1 MTGEMAG
8 IFVQIAILLLFG
20 FFFAKRGIL
29 TARIKDGLSSLL
41 LRAVLPI
48 VILSSSQTAFDA
60 SVLQGFGITM
70 LISAVFYAVVVG
82 VGGLVCRRIPIP
94 DGGNR
99 IFVTL
104 CAYGNDGFIGIPLA
118 AQLFGPTGML
128 YAIAANIVFNITLF
142 SIGIFVLDGKAK
154 PDLKGILL
162 NPCLICTVI
171 AIALYALPF
180 RFPDPVTAAFSMT
193 GAMMTPLAMFIVG
206 YEMAHMKVVEL
217 LKDKWAYLVS
227 LMRLLVLPIAAA
239 LILYLIPGIDPLVAS
254 VNVFLFAMPC
264 GTLNVILAQQYNSN
278 PQFASRAITQ
288 TMVFFLATVPLI
300 VLLTQT
306 LF

>member
-1 MTGEMAG
+1 MTGEMADV
-8 IFVQIAILLLFG
+8 FVQIAILLLFG

-29 TARIKDGLSSLL
+29 TAQIKDGLSSLL

-60 SVLQGFGITM
+60 SILQGFGITM
-70 LISAVFYAVVVG
+70 LISVVFYAVVVG
-82 VGGLVCRRIPIP
+82 AGGLLCRRIPIP
-94 DGGNR
+94 NGGNR

-171 AIALYALPF
+171 AIVLYVLPF
-180 RFPDPVTAAFSMT
+180 RFPVPIAAAFSMT

-227 LMRLLVLPIAAA
+227 FMRLLALPIAAA

-264 GTLNVILAQQYNSN
+264 GTLNVILAQRYNSN

-288 TMVFFLATVPLI
+288 TMVFFLVTVPLI
-300 VLLTQT
+300 VHLTQM